1 MTEKRAQ
8 EGRLSCALLML
19 TPQRAEEGDRMQDH
33 QYEERQERRPVRR
46 PQSKRLVFWRSMLLM
61 VFCGVGLFI
70 PLVIQLWNI
79 SIRDHDF
86 YQQLA
91 TQQQLMDVSVS
102 AHRGEI
108 QDANGEVLAM
118 SATVYNLILAPKDL
132 MNSVDKNDY
141 ENDEGEFEEAAWE
154 EAVDDLRTTI
164 INGLAAIRPDLDRA
178 DLERRMAKENSQYEV
193 LLTNLEEE
201 EAQAIR
207 SFIEEQETGYYLY
220 LTPDTKRYYPFG
232 ALASQVLGFVNSEGG
247 VYGLEAGYESILKG
261 TPGRVVTGRTA
272 DNDEL
277 YNSYSNYIDAV
288 NGYNLTLTIDS
299 TIQSYVEQILE
310 KGIAAYDVRNGGVC
324 IVADPNTME
333 ILAMASSPEFDPNSY
348 SAITDSLLQGE
359 LQTNAQT
366 IYEQLKAEN
375 AQKPAGEQLTDG
387 ELQEQAQSQANST
400 ARETQWR
407 NKGLKEPYEP
417 GSTFK
422 ALVLAAALEEGVVD
436 ESDTFYCPGYY
447 VVNGVRI
454 HCSEHSGHKDQNLAK
469 AVQNSC
475 NPAFMMI
482 GQRLGAE
489 KFYDYFE
496 AFGMTEPTGIDLPG
510 EEVGLVWDRDYLT
523 SPEGYLS
530 LATASFG
537 QRFTVTPLQM
547 ITAFSAVINGGNLY
561 QPYVVQS
568 VSDASGAV
576 LQTAEPTLIRQVISE
591 ETSRRCRAI
600 LETVVSEGTGGNAYQ
615 AGYRIGGKTGSSETI
630 PKEADRT
637 IVSFMGFA
645 PADDPQGI
653 VLLAYDKPQPATPG
667 GDWSTTGVYISGGN
681 MAAPMA
687 GELMGQILDY
697 MDVEKQYTAEESA
710 AVDVSAPRVT
720 GFTVADAESKL
731 KEKGLSFRTIGEGD
745 TVTSQVPAAGAAVP
759 GGSTVI
765 LYLGGA
771 VPEETGAVPNV
782 VGLGYEAAKKALEEA
797 GFFMRAGGTSTFY
810 GDSSKAQ
817 DQSIAAGETV
827 PIGTIVDV
835 QFSTV
840 VEDGYV
846 DLD

>member
-1 MTEKRAQ
+1 MQNRPRWER
-8 EGRLSCALLML
+8 E
-19 TPQRAEEGDRMQDH
+19 DRDS
-33 QYEERQERRPVRR
+33 RIDRNR
-46 PQSKRLVFWRSMLLM
+46 QSKRLVFRRSLFLML
-61 VFCGVGLFI
+61 VCGVGLFI
-70 PLVIQLWNI
+70 PLVIQLWTI

-86 YQQLA
+86 YQQRA
-91 TQQQLMDVSVS
+91 TDQQLMDVSVS
-102 AHRGEI
+102 AHRGDI
-108 QDANGEVLAM
+108 LDANGDVLAM

-132 MNSVDKNDY
+132 MNSVDRSDY
-141 ENDEGEFEEAAWE
+141 TDEEGNEDEEAWSA
-154 EAVDDLRTTI
+154 AVQELRDEI
-164 INGLAAIRPDLDRA
+164 IDGLMAIRPDLDRA

-193 LLTNLEEE
+193 LLTELEEE

-207 SFIEEQETGYYLY
+207 TFIEENNTGYYLY
-220 LTPDTKRYYPFG
+220 LTPSTKRYYPFG

-261 TPGRVVTGRTA
+261 VPGRVVTGRTA
-272 DNDEL
+272 QNDEL
-277 YNSYSNYIDAV
+277 YNSYSNYVDAV

-299 TIQSYVEQILE
+299 TIQSYAEQILE

-324 IVADPNTME
+324 IVANPKTME
-333 ILAMASSPEFDPNSY
+333 ILAMASSPEFDPNNY
-348 SAITDSLLQGE
+348 SAIMDSLLQGE
-359 LQTNAQT
+359 ASSNVQG

-375 AQKPAGEQLTDG
+375 AQKPAEEQLTDA
-387 ELQEQAQSQANST
+387 ELQQQAQSQAN
-400 ARETQWR
+400 AAVRETQWL
-407 NKGLKEPYEP
+407 NKGLREPYEP

-422 ALVLAAALEEGVVD
+422 ALVLAAALEEGVVS

-447 VVNGVRI
+447 EVNGVRI
-454 HCSEHSGHKDQNLAK
+454 YCSERTGKHGNQTLAE

-496 AFGMTEPTGIDLPG
+496 AFGMKEKTGIDLPG
-510 EEVGLVWDRDYLT
+510 ELTGLVWDRDYIT
-523 SPEGYLS
+523 SLEGYLS

-537 QRFTVTPLQM
+537 QRFTVTPIQM

-568 VSDASGAV
+568 ISDASGAV
-576 LQTAEPTLIRQVISE
+576 IQNTEPTLIRQVVSE

-630 PKEADRT
+630 PKEDDRT

-645 PADDPQGI
+645 PADDPEII
-653 VLLAYDKPQPATPG
+653 VLLAYDKPQPASPG
-667 GDWSTTGVYISGGN
+667 SNWSTTGVYISGGN

-687 GELMGQILDY
+687 GEVIAQILDY
-697 MDVEKQYTAEESA
+697 LDVEKQYTAEESA
-710 AVDVSAPRVT
+710 AVDVTTPQVT
-720 GFTVADAESKL
+720 GYTVADAEARLSK
-731 KEKGLSFRTIGEGD
+731 KGLSYRTIGEGD
-745 TVTSQVPAAGAAVP
+745 VVTSQVPAANSAVP

-771 VPEETGAVPNV
+771 APEETGTVPNV
-782 VGLGYEAAKKALEEA
+782 VGQSYEAAKNALEAA
-797 GFFMRAGGTSTFY
+797 GFFMRATGTSTFY
-810 GDSSKAQ
+810 TNSSRAQ
-817 DQSIAAGETV
+817 SQSVAGGETAA
-827 PIGTIVDV
+827 IGTVIDV

-840 VEDGYV
+840 VEDGYAG
-846 DLD
+846 LD

>member
-1 MTEKRAQ
+1 MQNRPRWER
-8 EGRLSCALLML
+8 E
-19 TPQRAEEGDRMQDH
+19 DRDS
-33 QYEERQERRPVRR
+33 RIDRNR
-46 PQSKRLVFWRSMLLM
+46 QSKRLVFRRSLFLML
-61 VFCGVGLFI
+61 VCGVGLFI
-70 PLVIQLWNI
+70 PLVIQLWTI

-86 YQQLA
+86 YQQRA
-91 TQQQLMDVSVS
+91 TDQQLMDVSVS
-102 AHRGEI
+102 AHRGDI
-108 QDANGEVLAM
+108 LDANGDVLAM

-132 MNSVDKNDY
+132 MNSVDQSDY
-141 ENDEGEFEEAAWE
+141 TDEEGNEDEEAWRA
-154 EAVDDLRTTI
+154 AVQELRDEI
-164 INGLAAIRPDLDRA
+164 IDGLMAIRPDLDRA

-193 LLTNLEEE
+193 LLTELEEE

-207 SFIEEQETGYYLY
+207 TFIEENKTGYYLY
-220 LTPDTKRYYPFG
+220 LTPSTKRYYPFG

-261 TPGRVVTGRTA
+261 VPGRVVTGRTA
-272 DNDEL
+272 QNDEL
-277 YNSYSNYIDAV
+277 YNSYSNYVDAV

-299 TIQSYVEQILE
+299 TIQSYAEQILE

-324 IVADPNTME
+324 IVANPKTME
-333 ILAMASSPEFDPNSY
+333 ILAMASSPEFDPNNY
-348 SAITDSLLQGE
+348 SAIMDSLLQGE
-359 LQTNAQT
+359 ASSNVQG

-375 AQKPAGEQLTDG
+375 AQKPAEEQLTDA
-387 ELQEQAQSQANST
+387 ELQQQAQSQAN
-400 ARETQWR
+400 AAVRETQWL
-407 NKGLKEPYEP
+407 NKGLREPYEP

-422 ALVLAAALEEGVVD
+422 ALVLAAALEEGVVS

-447 VVNGVRI
+447 EVNGVRI
-454 HCSEHSGHKDQNLAK
+454 YCSERTGKHGNQTLAE

-496 AFGMTEPTGIDLPG
+496 AFGMKEKTGIDLPG
-510 EEVGLVWDRDYLT
+510 ELTGLVWDRDYIT
-523 SPEGYLS
+523 SLEGYLS

-537 QRFTVTPLQM
+537 QRFTVTPIQM

-568 VSDASGAV
+568 ISDASGAV
-576 LQTAEPTLIRQVISE
+576 IQNTEPTLIRQVVSE

-630 PKEADRT
+630 PKEDDRT

-645 PADDPQGI
+645 PADDPEII
-653 VLLAYDKPQPATPG
+653 VLLAYDKPQPASPG
-667 GDWSTTGVYISGGN
+667 SNWSTTGVYISGGN

-687 GELMGQILDY
+687 GEVIAQILDY
-697 MDVEKQYTAEESA
+697 LDVEKQYTAEESA
-710 AVDVSAPRVT
+710 AVDVTTPQVT
-720 GFTVADAESKL
+720 GYTVADAEARLSN
-731 KEKGLSFRTIGEGD
+731 KGLSYRTIGEGD
-745 TVTSQVPAAGAAVP
+745 VVTSQVPAANSAVP

-771 VPEETGAVPNV
+771 APEETGTVPNV
-782 VGLGYEAAKKALEEA
+782 VGQSYEAAKNALEAA
-797 GFFMRAGGTSTFY
+797 GFFMRATGTSTFY
-810 GDSSKAQ
+810 TNSSRAQ
-817 DQSIAAGETV
+817 SQSVAGGETAA
-827 PIGTIVDV
+827 IGTVIDV

-840 VEDGYV
+840 VEDGYAG
-846 DLD
+846 LD

>member
-1 MTEKRAQ
+1 MQNRPRWER
-8 EGRLSCALLML
+8 E
-19 TPQRAEEGDRMQDH
+19 DRDS
-33 QYEERQERRPVRR
+33 RIDRNR
-46 PQSKRLVFWRSMLLM
+46 QSKRLVFRRSLFLML
-61 VFCGVGLFI
+61 VCGVGLFI
-70 PLVIQLWNI
+70 PLVIQLWTI

-86 YQQLA
+86 YQQRA
-91 TQQQLMDVSVS
+91 TDQQLMDVSVS
-102 AHRGEI
+102 AHRGDI
-108 QDANGEVLAM
+108 LDANGDVLAM

-132 MNSVDKNDY
+132 MNSVDRSDY
-141 ENDEGEFEEAAWE
+141 TDEEGNEDEEAWSA
-154 EAVDDLRTTI
+154 AVQELRDEI
-164 INGLAAIRPDLDRA
+164 IDGLMAIRPDLDRA

-193 LLTNLEEE
+193 LLTELEEE

-207 SFIEEQETGYYLY
+207 TFIEENKTGYYLY
-220 LTPDTKRYYPFG
+220 LTPSTKRYYPFG
-232 ALASQVLGFVNSEGG
+232 DLASQVLGFVNSEGG

-261 TPGRVVTGRTA
+261 VPGRVVTGRTA
-272 DNDEL
+272 ENDEL
-277 YNSYSNYIDAV
+277 YNSYSNYVDAV

-299 TIQSYVEQILE
+299 TIQSYAEQILE

-324 IVADPNTME
+324 IVANPKTME
-333 ILAMASSPEFDPNSY
+333 ILAMASSPEFDPNNY
-348 SAITDSLLQGE
+348 SAIMDSLLQGE
-359 LQTNAQT
+359 ASSNVQG

-375 AQKPAGEQLTDG
+375 DQKPAEEQLTDA
-387 ELQEQAQSQANST
+387 ELQQQAQSQAN
-400 ARETQWR
+400 AAVRETQWL
-407 NKGLKEPYEP
+407 NKGLREPYEP

-422 ALVLAAALEEGVVD
+422 ALVLAAALEEGVVS

-447 VVNGVRI
+447 EVNGVRI
-454 HCSEHSGHKDQNLAK
+454 YCSERTGKHGNQTLAE

-496 AFGMTEPTGIDLPG
+496 AFGMKEKTGIDLPG
-510 EEVGLVWDRDYLT
+510 ELTGLVWDRDYIT
-523 SPEGYLS
+523 SLEGYLS

-537 QRFTVTPLQM
+537 QRFTVTPIQM

-568 VSDASGAV
+568 ISDANGAV
-576 LQTAEPTLIRQVISE
+576 IQNTEPTLIRQVVSE

-630 PKEADRT
+630 PKEDDRT

-645 PADDPQGI
+645 PADDPEII
-653 VLLAYDKPQPATPG
+653 VLLAYDKPQPASPG
-667 GDWSTTGVYISGGN
+667 SNWSTTGVYISGGN

-687 GELMGQILDY
+687 GEVIAQILDY
-697 MDVEKQYTAEESA
+697 LDVEKQYTAEESA
-710 AVDVSAPRVT
+710 AVDVTTPQVT
-720 GFTVADAESKL
+720 GYTVADAETRLSN
-731 KEKGLSFRTIGEGD
+731 KGLSYRTIGEGD
-745 TVTSQVPAAGAAVP
+745 VVTSQVPAANSAVP

-771 VPEETGAVPNV
+771 TPEETGTVPNV
-782 VGLGYEAAKKALEEA
+782 VGQSYEAAKNALEAA
-797 GFFMRAGGTSTFY
+797 GFFMRATGTSTFY
-810 GDSSKAQ
+810 TNSSRAQ
-817 DQSIAAGETV
+817 SQSVAGGETAA
-827 PIGTIVDV
+827 IGTVIDV

-840 VEDGYV
+840 VEDSYAG
-846 DLD
+846 LD

>member
-1 MTEKRAQ
+1 MERTR
-8 EGRLSCALLML
+8 GRE
-19 TPQRAEEGDRMQDH
+19 PERQRNT
-33 QYEERQERRPVRR
+33 QERRHR
-46 PQSKRLVFWRSMLLM
+46 SNRLVLRRSLILML
-61 VFCGVGLFI
+61 VCGVGLFI
-70 PLVIQLWNI
+70 PLVVQLWGI
-79 SIRDHDF
+79 AIRDHDF
-86 YQQLA
+86 YQEKA
-91 TQQQLMDVSVS
+91 SNQQLMDVSVS

-108 QDANGEVLAM
+108 RDANGEVLAM
-118 SATVYNLILAPKDL
+118 SATVYDLILAPKDL
-132 MNSVDKNDY
+132 MNSVDQDDF
-141 ENDEGEFEEAAWE
+141 EDEDGNFDEDAWRA
-154 EAVDDLRTTI
+154 AVDDLRGEI
-164 INGLAAIRPDLDRA
+164 IDGLMTVRPDLDRS
-178 DLERRMAKENSQYEV
+178 DLERRMVKEESQYER
-193 LLTNLEEE
+193 LLTELEEE

-207 SFIEEQETGYYLY
+207 TFIEENDTGYYLY
-220 LTPDTKRYYPFG
+220 LTPSTKRYYPFG

-247 VYGLEAGYESILKG
+247 VYGLEAGYEDLLKG
-261 TPGRVVTGRTA
+261 IPGRVVTGRTA
-272 DNDEL
+272 ENDEL

-288 NGYNLTLTIDS
+288 NGYDLTLTIDS
-299 TIQSYVEQILE
+299 TIQSYAEQILE
-310 KGIAAYDVRNGGVC
+310 KGIAAYDIRNGGVC

-348 SAITDSLLQGE
+348 SAVIDSLLQGE
-359 LQTNAQT
+359 IQTDAPA

-375 AQKPAGEQLTDG
+375 AQKPVEEQLTDA
-387 ELQEQAQSQANST
+387 ELQQKAQSQATAS

-422 ALVLAAALEEGVVD
+422 ALVLAAALEEGVVS

-454 HCSEHSGHKDQNLAK
+454 NCSEHSGHKDQNLAK

-496 AFGMTEPTGIDLPG
+496 AFGMKEKTGIDLPG
-510 EEVGLVWDRDYLT
+510 ELTGLVWDRDYIT
-523 SPEGYLS
+523 SLEGYLS

-537 QRFTVTPLQM
+537 QRFTVTPIQM

-568 VSDASGAV
+568 ISDASGAV
-576 LQTAEPTLIRQVISE
+576 IQNTEPTLIRQVVSE

-600 LETVVSEGTGGNAYQ
+600 LETVVSEGTGHNAYQ

-630 PKEADRT
+630 PKEDDRT

-645 PADDPQGI
+645 PADDPEII
-653 VLLAYDKPQPATPG
+653 VLLAYDKPQPASPG
-667 GDWSTTGVYISGGN
+667 SNWSTTGVYISGGN

-687 GELMGQILDY
+687 GELIGQILDY
-697 MDVEKQYTAEESA
+697 LDVEKQYTAEESA
-710 AVDVSAPRVT
+710 AVDVTTPRVT
-720 GFTVADAESKL
+720 GYTVADAESRL
-731 KEKGLSFRTIGEGD
+731 EAKGLSFRTVGEGD
-745 TVTSQVPAAGAAVP
+745 VVTGQVPAANAAVP

-771 VPEETGAVPNV
+771 APEETGTVPNV
-782 VGLGYEAAKKALEEA
+782 VGLSYEAAKKTLEDA

-817 DQSIAAGETV
+817 NQSVAFGETAA
-827 PIGTIVDV
+827 IGTIVDV

-840 VEDGYV
+840 VEDGYAG
-846 DLD
+846 LD

>member
-1 MTEKRAQ
+1 
-8 EGRLSCALLML
+8 ML
-19 TPQRAEEGDRMQDH
+19 
-33 QYEERQERRPVRR
+33 V
-46 PQSKRLVFWRSMLLM
+46 
-61 VFCGVGLFI
+61 CGVGLFI
-70 PLVIQLWNI
+70 PLVIQLWTI

-86 YQQLA
+86 YQQRA
-91 TQQQLMDVSVS
+91 TDQQLMDVSVS
-102 AHRGEI
+102 AHRGDI
-108 QDANGEVLAM
+108 LDANGDVLAM

-132 MNSVDKNDY
+132 MNSVDRSDY
-141 ENDEGEFEEAAWE
+141 TDEEGNEDEEAWSA
-154 EAVDDLRTTI
+154 AVQELRDEI
-164 INGLAAIRPDLDRA
+164 IDGLMAIRPDLDRA

-193 LLTNLEEE
+193 LLTELEEE

-207 SFIEEQETGYYLY
+207 TFIEENNTGYYLY
-220 LTPDTKRYYPFG
+220 LTPSTKRYYPFG

-261 TPGRVVTGRTA
+261 VPGRVVTGRTA
-272 DNDEL
+272 QNDEL
-277 YNSYSNYIDAV
+277 YNSYSNYVDAV

-299 TIQSYVEQILE
+299 TIQSYAEQILE

-324 IVADPNTME
+324 IVANPKTME
-333 ILAMASSPEFDPNSY
+333 ILAMASSPEFDPNNY
-348 SAITDSLLQGE
+348 SAIMDSLLQGE
-359 LQTNAQT
+359 ASSNVQG

-375 AQKPAGEQLTDG
+375 DQKPAEEQLTDA
-387 ELQEQAQSQANST
+387 ELQQQAQSQAN
-400 ARETQWR
+400 AAVRETQWL
-407 NKGLKEPYEP
+407 NKGLREPYEP

-422 ALVLAAALEEGVVD
+422 ALVLAAALEEGVVS

-447 VVNGVRI
+447 EVNGVRI
-454 HCSEHSGHKDQNLAK
+454 YCSERTGKHGNQTLAE

-496 AFGMTEPTGIDLPG
+496 AFGMKEKTGIDLPG
-510 EEVGLVWDRDYLT
+510 ELTGLVWDRDYIT
-523 SPEGYLS
+523 SLEGYLS

-537 QRFTVTPLQM
+537 QRFTVTPIQM

-568 VSDASGAV
+568 ISDASGAV
-576 LQTAEPTLIRQVISE
+576 IQNTEPTLIRQVVSE

-630 PKEADRT
+630 PKEDDRT

-645 PADDPQGI
+645 PADDPEII
-653 VLLAYDKPQPATPG
+653 VLLAYDKPQPASPG
-667 GDWSTTGVYISGGN
+667 SNWSTTGVYISGGN

-687 GELMGQILDY
+687 GEVIAQILDY
-697 MDVEKQYTAEESA
+697 LDVEKQYTAEESA
-710 AVDVSAPRVT
+710 AVDVTTPQVT
-720 GFTVADAESKL
+720 GYTVADAETRLSN
-731 KEKGLSFRTIGEGD
+731 KGLSYRTIGEGD
-745 TVTSQVPAAGAAVP
+745 VVTSQVPAANSAVP

-771 VPEETGAVPNV
+771 TPEETGTVPNV
-782 VGLGYEAAKKALEEA
+782 VGQSYEAAKNALEAA
-797 GFFMRAGGTSTFY
+797 GFFMRATGTSTFY
-810 GDSSKAQ
+810 TNSSRV
-817 DQSIAAGETV
+817 QSQSVAGGETAA
-827 PIGTIVDV
+827 IGTVIDV

-840 VEDGYV
+840 VEDSYAG
-846 DLD
+846 LD

>member
-1 MTEKRAQ
+1 MQNRPRWER
-8 EGRLSCALLML
+8 E
-19 TPQRAEEGDRMQDH
+19 DRDS
-33 QYEERQERRPVRR
+33 RIDRNR
-46 PQSKRLVFWRSMLLM
+46 QSKRLVFRRSLFLML
-61 VFCGVGLFI
+61 VCGVGLFI
-70 PLVIQLWNI
+70 PLVIQLWTI

-86 YQQLA
+86 YQQRA
-91 TQQQLMDVSVS
+91 TDQQLMDVSVS
-102 AHRGEI
+102 AHRGDI
-108 QDANGEVLAM
+108 LDANGDVLAM

-132 MNSVDKNDY
+132 MNSVDQSDY
-141 ENDEGEFEEAAWE
+141 TDEEGNEDEEAWRA
-154 EAVDDLRTTI
+154 AVQELRDEI
-164 INGLAAIRPDLDRA
+164 IDGLMAIRPDLDRA

-193 LLTNLEEE
+193 LLTELEEE

-207 SFIEEQETGYYLY
+207 TFIEENKTGYYLY
-220 LTPDTKRYYPFG
+220 LTPSTKRYYPFG

-247 VYGLEAGYESILKG
+247 AYGLEAKYEEILKG
-261 TPGRVVTGRTA
+261 IPGRVVTGRTA
-272 DNDEL
+272 ENDEL
-277 YNSYSNYIDAV
+277 YNSYSNYVDAV

-299 TIQSYVEQILE
+299 TIQSYAEQILE

-324 IVADPNTME
+324 IVANPKTME
-333 ILAMASSPEFDPNSY
+333 ILAMASSPEFDPNNY
-348 SAITDSLLQGE
+348 SAIMDSLLQGE
-359 LQTNAQT
+359 ASSNVQG

-375 AQKPAGEQLTDG
+375 DQKSAEEQLTDA
-387 ELQEQAQSQANST
+387 ELQQQAQSQAN
-400 ARETQWR
+400 AAVRETQWL
-407 NKGLKEPYEP
+407 NKGLREPYEP

-422 ALVLAAALEEGVVD
+422 ALVLAAALEEGVVS

-447 VVNGVRI
+447 EVNGVRI
-454 HCSEHSGHKDQNLAK
+454 YCSERTGKHGNQTLAE

-496 AFGMTEPTGIDLPG
+496 AFGMKEKTGIDLPG
-510 EEVGLVWDRDYLT
+510 ELTGLVWDRDYIT
-523 SPEGYLS
+523 SLEGYLS

-537 QRFTVTPLQM
+537 QRFTVTPIQM

-568 VSDASGAV
+568 ISDASGAV
-576 LQTAEPTLIRQVISE
+576 IQNTEPTLIRQVVSE

-630 PKEADRT
+630 PKEDDRT

-645 PADDPQGI
+645 PADDPEII
-653 VLLAYDKPQPATPG
+653 VLLAYDKPQPASPG
-667 GDWSTTGVYISGGN
+667 SNWSTTGVYISGGN

-687 GELMGQILDY
+687 GEVIAQILDY
-697 MDVEKQYTAEESA
+697 LDVEKQYTAEESA
-710 AVDVSAPRVT
+710 AVDVTTPQVT
-720 GFTVADAESKL
+720 GYTVADAETRLSN
-731 KEKGLSFRTIGEGD
+731 KGLSYRTIGEGD
-745 TVTSQVPAAGAAVP
+745 VVTSQVPAANSAVP

-771 VPEETGAVPNV
+771 APEETGTVPNV
-782 VGLGYEAAKKALEEA
+782 VGQSYEAAKNALEAA
-797 GFFMRAGGTSTFY
+797 GFFMRATGTSTFY
-810 GDSSKAQ
+810 TNSSRAQ
-817 DQSIAAGETV
+817 SQSVAGGETAA
-827 PIGTIVDV
+827 IGTVIDV

-840 VEDGYV
+840 VEDGYAG
-846 DLD
+846 LD

>member
-1 MTEKRAQ
+1 
-8 EGRLSCALLML
+8 
-19 TPQRAEEGDRMQDH
+19 MQNRPNW
-33 QYEERQERRPVRR
+33 EPERRNSR
-46 PQSKRLVFWRSMLLM
+46 PDRNRQSKRLVFRRSLFLML
-61 VFCGVGLFI
+61 VCGVGLFI

-86 YQQLA
+86 YQQRA
-91 TQQQLMDVSVS
+91 AQQQLMDVSVS

-108 QDANGEVLAM
+108 RDANGEVLAM
-118 SATVYNLILAPKDL
+118 SATVYDLILAPKDL
-132 MNSVDKNDY
+132 MNSVDQDDF
-141 ENDEGEFEEAAWE
+141 EDEDGNFDEDAWRA
-154 EAVDDLRTTI
+154 AVDDLRGEI
-164 INGLAAIRPDLDRA
+164 IDGLMTVRPDLDRA
-178 DLERRMAKENSQYEV
+178 DLERRMVKEESQYER
-193 LLTNLEEE
+193 LLTELEEE

-207 SFIEEQETGYYLY
+207 TFIEENDTGYYLY
-220 LTPDTKRYYPFG
+220 LTPSTKRYYPFG

-247 VYGLEAGYESILKG
+247 VYGLEAGYEDLLKG
-261 TPGRVVTGRTA
+261 IPGRVVTGRTA
-272 DNDEL
+272 ENDEL

-288 NGYNLTLTIDS
+288 NGYDLTLTIDS
-299 TIQSYVEQILE
+299 TIQSYAEQILE
-310 KGIAAYDVRNGGVC
+310 KGIAAYDIRNGGVC

-348 SAITDSLLQGE
+348 SAVIDSLLQGE
-359 LQTNAQT
+359 IQTDAPA

-375 AQKPAGEQLTDG
+375 AQKPVEEQLTDA
-387 ELQEQAQSQANST
+387 ELQQKAQSQATAS

-422 ALVLAAALEEGVVD
+422 ALVLAAALEEGVVS

-454 HCSEHSGHKDQNLAK
+454 NCSEHSGHKDQNLAK

-568 VSDASGAV
+568 VTDASGA
-576 LQTAEPTLIRQVISE
+576 QIQSNEPTLVRQVVSE
-591 ETSRRCRAI
+591 ETSQRCRAI

-630 PKEADRT
+630 PKEDDRT

-645 PADDPQGI
+645 PADDPEII
-653 VLLAYDKPQPATPG
+653 VLLAYDKPQPASPG
-667 GDWSTTGVYISGGN
+667 SDWSTTGVYISGGN

-687 GELMGQILDY
+687 GELIGQILDY
-697 MDVEKQYTAEESA
+697 LDVEKQYTVEESA
-710 AVDVSAPRVT
+710 AVDVTTPQVT
-720 GFTVADAESKL
+720 GYTVADAESRLEK
-731 KEKGLSFRTIGEGD
+731 KGLSYRTVGEGD
-745 TVTSQVPAAGAAVP
+745 VVTSQVPAANAAVP

-771 VPEETGAVPNV
+771 APEETGTVPNV
-782 VGLGYEAAKKALEEA
+782 VGLSYEAAKKTLEDA

-817 DQSIAAGETV
+817 NQSVAFGETAA
-827 PIGTIVDV
+827 IGTIVDV

-840 VEDGYV
+840 VEDGYAG
-846 DLD
+846 LD

>member
-1 MTEKRAQ
+1 MERTR
-8 EGRLSCALLML
+8 GRE
-19 TPQRAEEGDRMQDH
+19 PERQRNT
-33 QYEERQERRPVRR
+33 QERRHR
-46 PQSKRLVFWRSMLLM
+46 SNRLVLRRSLILML
-61 VFCGVGLFI
+61 VCGVGLFI
-70 PLVIQLWNI
+70 PLVVQLWGI
-79 SIRDHDF
+79 AIRDHDF
-86 YQQLA
+86 YQEKA
-91 TQQQLMDVSVS
+91 SNQQLMDVSVS

-108 QDANGEVLAM
+108 RDANGEVLAM
-118 SATVYNLILAPKDL
+118 SATVYDLILAPKDL
-132 MNSVDKNDY
+132 MNSVDQDDF
-141 ENDEGEFEEAAWE
+141 EDEDGNFDEDAWRA
-154 EAVDDLRTTI
+154 AVDDLRGEI
-164 INGLAAIRPDLDRA
+164 IDGLMTVRPDLDRA
-178 DLERRMAKENSQYEV
+178 DLERRMVKEESQYER
-193 LLTNLEEE
+193 LLTELEEE

-207 SFIEEQETGYYLY
+207 TFIEENDTGYYLY
-220 LTPDTKRYYPFG
+220 LTPSTKRYYPFG

-247 VYGLEAGYESILKG
+247 VYGLEAGYEDLLKG
-261 TPGRVVTGRTA
+261 IPGRVVTGRTA
-272 DNDEL
+272 ENDEL

-288 NGYNLTLTIDS
+288 NGYDLTLTIDS
-299 TIQSYVEQILE
+299 TIQSYAEQILE
-310 KGIAAYDVRNGGVC
+310 KGIAAYDIRNGGVC

-348 SAITDSLLQGE
+348 SAVIDSLLQGE
-359 LQTNAQT
+359 IQTDAPA

-375 AQKPAGEQLTDG
+375 AQKPVEEQLTDA
-387 ELQEQAQSQANST
+387 ELQQKAQSQATAS

-422 ALVLAAALEEGVVD
+422 ALVLAAALEEGVVS

-454 HCSEHSGHKDQNLAK
+454 NCSEHSGHKDQNLAK

-568 VSDASGAV
+568 VTDASGA
-576 LQTAEPTLIRQVISE
+576 QIQSNEPTLVRQVVSE
-591 ETSRRCRAI
+591 ETSQRCRAI

-630 PKEADRT
+630 PKEDDRT

-645 PADDPQGI
+645 PADDPEII
-653 VLLAYDKPQPATPG
+653 VLLAYDKPQPASPG
-667 GDWSTTGVYISGGN
+667 SDWSTTGVYISGGN

-687 GELMGQILDY
+687 GELIGQILDY
-697 MDVEKQYTAEESA
+697 LDVEKQYTAEESA
-710 AVDVSAPRVT
+710 AVDVTTPRVT
-720 GFTVADAESKL
+720 GYTVADAESRL
-731 KEKGLSFRTIGEGD
+731 EAKGLSFRTVGEGD
-745 TVTSQVPAAGAAVP
+745 VVTGQVPAANAAVP

-771 VPEETGAVPNV
+771 APEETGTVPNV
-782 VGLGYEAAKKALEEA
+782 VGLSYEAAKKTLEDA

-817 DQSIAAGETV
+817 NQSVAFGETAA
-827 PIGTIVDV
+827 IGTIVDV

-840 VEDGYV
+840 VEDGYAG
-846 DLD
+846 LD

>member
-1 MTEKRAQ
+1 MERTR
-8 EGRLSCALLML
+8 GRE
-19 TPQRAEEGDRMQDH
+19 PERQRNT
-33 QYEERQERRPVRR
+33 QERRHR
-46 PQSKRLVFWRSMLLM
+46 SNRLVLRRSLILML
-61 VFCGVGLFI
+61 VCGVGLFI
-70 PLVIQLWNI
+70 PLVVQLWGI
-79 SIRDHDF
+79 AIRDHDF
-86 YQQLA
+86 YQEKA
-91 TQQQLMDVSVS
+91 SNQQLMDVSVS

-108 QDANGEVLAM
+108 RDANGEVLAM
-118 SATVYNLILAPKDL
+118 SATVYDLILAPKDL
-132 MNSVDKNDY
+132 MNSVDQDDF
-141 ENDEGEFEEAAWE
+141 EDEDGNFDEDAWRA
-154 EAVDDLRTTI
+154 AVDDLRGEI
-164 INGLAAIRPDLDRA
+164 IDGLMTVRPDLDRA
-178 DLERRMAKENSQYEV
+178 DLERRMVKEESQYER
-193 LLTNLEEE
+193 LLTELEEE

-207 SFIEEQETGYYLY
+207 TFIEENDTGYYLY
-220 LTPDTKRYYPFG
+220 LTPSTKRYYPFG

-247 VYGLEAGYESILKG
+247 VYGLEAGYEDLLKG
-261 TPGRVVTGRTA
+261 IPGRVVTGRTA
-272 DNDEL
+272 ENDEL

-288 NGYNLTLTIDS
+288 NGYDLTLTIDS
-299 TIQSYVEQILE
+299 TIQSYAEQILE
-310 KGIAAYDVRNGGVC
+310 KGIAAYDIRNGGVC

-348 SAITDSLLQGE
+348 SAVIDSLLQGE
-359 LQTNAQT
+359 IQTDAPA

-375 AQKPAGEQLTDG
+375 AQKPVEEQLTDA
-387 ELQEQAQSQANST
+387 ELQQKAQSQATAS

-422 ALVLAAALEEGVVD
+422 ALVLAAALEEGVVS

-454 HCSEHSGHKDQNLAK
+454 NCSEHSGHKDQNLAK

-482 GQRLGAE
+482 GQKLGAE

-496 AFGMTEPTGIDLPG
+496 AFGMTEPTDIDLPG

-568 VSDASGAV
+568 VTDASGA
-576 LQTAEPTLIRQVISE
+576 QIQSNEPTLVRQVVSE
-591 ETSRRCRAI
+591 ETSQRCRAI

-630 PKEADRT
+630 PKEDDRT

-645 PADDPQGI
+645 PADDPEII

-667 GDWSTTGVYISGGN
+667 GNWSTTGVYISGGN

-687 GELMGQILDY
+687 GELIGQILDY
-697 MDVEKQYTAEESA
+697 LDVEKQYTAEESA
-710 AVDVSAPRVT
+710 AVDVTTPRVT
-720 GFTVADAESKL
+720 GYTVADAESRL
-731 KEKGLSFRTIGEGD
+731 EAKGLSFRTVGEGD
-745 TVTSQVPAAGAAVP
+745 VVTGQVPAANAAVP

-771 VPEETGAVPNV
+771 APEETGTVPNV
-782 VGLGYEAAKKALEEA
+782 VGLGYEAAKKTLEDA

-810 GDSSKAQ
+810 GDASKAQ
-817 DQSIAAGETV
+817 SQSVAYGESA
-827 PIGTIVDV
+827 PIGTIIDV

-840 VEDGYV
+840 VEDGYAG
-846 DLD
+846 LD

>member
-1 MTEKRAQ
+1 MQNRPRWER
-8 EGRLSCALLML
+8 E
-19 TPQRAEEGDRMQDH
+19 DRDS
-33 QYEERQERRPVRR
+33 RIDRNR
-46 PQSKRLVFWRSMLLM
+46 QSKRLVFRRSLFLML
-61 VFCGVGLFI
+61 VCGVGLFI
-70 PLVIQLWNI
+70 PLVIQLWTI

-86 YQQLA
+86 YQQRA
-91 TQQQLMDVSVS
+91 TDQQLMDVSVS
-102 AHRGEI
+102 AHRGDI
-108 QDANGEVLAM
+108 LDANGDVLAM

-132 MNSVDKNDY
+132 MNSVDRSDY
-141 ENDEGEFEEAAWE
+141 TDEEGNEDEEAWSA
-154 EAVDDLRTTI
+154 AVQELRDEI
-164 INGLAAIRPDLDRA
+164 IDGLMAIRPDLDRA

-193 LLTNLEEE
+193 LLTELEEE

-207 SFIEEQETGYYLY
+207 TFIEENKTGYYLY
-220 LTPDTKRYYPFG
+220 LTPSTKRYYPFG

-261 TPGRVVTGRTA
+261 VPGRVVTGRTA
-272 DNDEL
+272 QNDEL
-277 YNSYSNYIDAV
+277 YNSYSNYVDAV

-299 TIQSYVEQILE
+299 TIQSYAEQILE

-324 IVADPNTME
+324 IVANPKTME
-333 ILAMASSPEFDPNSY
+333 ILAMASSPEFDPNNY
-348 SAITDSLLQGE
+348 SAIMDSLLQGE
-359 LQTNAQT
+359 ASSNVQG

-375 AQKPAGEQLTDG
+375 AQKPAEEQLTDA
-387 ELQEQAQSQANST
+387 ELQQQAQSQAN
-400 ARETQWR
+400 AAVRETQWL
-407 NKGLKEPYEP
+407 NKGLREPYEP

-422 ALVLAAALEEGVVD
+422 ALVLAAALEEGVVS

-447 VVNGVRI
+447 EVNGVRI
-454 HCSEHSGHKDQNLAK
+454 YCSERTGKHGNQTLAE

-496 AFGMTEPTGIDLPG
+496 AFGMKEKTGIDLPG
-510 EEVGLVWDRDYLT
+510 ELTGLVWDRDYIT
-523 SPEGYLS
+523 SLEGYLS

-537 QRFTVTPLQM
+537 QRFTVTPIQM

-568 VSDASGAV
+568 ISDASGAV
-576 LQTAEPTLIRQVISE
+576 IQNTEPTLIRQVVSE

-630 PKEADRT
+630 PKEDDRT

-645 PADDPQGI
+645 PADDPEII
-653 VLLAYDKPQPATPG
+653 VLLAYDKPQPASPG
-667 GDWSTTGVYISGGN
+667 SNWSTTGVYISGGN

-687 GELMGQILDY
+687 GEVIAQILDY
-697 MDVEKQYTAEESA
+697 LDVEKQYTAEESA
-710 AVDVSAPRVT
+710 AVDVTTPQVT
-720 GFTVADAESKL
+720 GYTVADAETRLSN
-731 KEKGLSFRTIGEGD
+731 KGLSYRTIGEGD
-745 TVTSQVPAAGAAVP
+745 VVTSQVPAANSAVP

-771 VPEETGAVPNV
+771 TPEETGTVPNV
-782 VGLGYEAAKKALEEA
+782 VGQSYEAAKNALEAA
-797 GFFMRAGGTSTFY
+797 GFFMRATGTSTFY
-810 GDSSKAQ
+810 TNSSRAQ
-817 DQSIAAGETV
+817 SQSVAGGETAA
-827 PIGTIVDV
+827 IGTVIDV

-840 VEDGYV
+840 VEDGYAG
-846 DLD
+846 LD